1 MVEISIVRYEALLA
15 AERDA
20 ATFKKFIAYKSK
32 HFQEITHSEISVLK
46 DLFCSDNTEAEE

>member
-1 MVEISIVRYEALLA
+1 MVEISISRYEALLA

-20 ATFKKFIAYKSK
+20 AILKSFIAYKSK
-32 HFQEITHSEISVLK
+32 HFQEISHSGITVLK